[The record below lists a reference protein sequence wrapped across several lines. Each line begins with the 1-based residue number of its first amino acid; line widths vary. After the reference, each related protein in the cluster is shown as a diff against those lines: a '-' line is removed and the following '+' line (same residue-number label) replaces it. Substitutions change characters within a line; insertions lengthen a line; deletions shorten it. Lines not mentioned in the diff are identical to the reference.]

1 MGAGTRAQR
10 LSLSTRFVPFLHD
23 LVGLRGA
30 LPRVLANLLG
40 LDNSSRCSGGYNG
53 GDSAMVT
60 LKLGKHR
67 VEVYGAV
74 DELPVVRFHK
84 YQKLMLI
91 DAGIGADITALD
103 QRLEKTRRYLM
114 AGKGEDAKKELA
126 NLRQCVYFIQTGLSP
141 RHRAFAA
148 LVHRVDGETF
158 EDASDTAIGRILEL
172 LSDVA
177 VGDLDGQLMSVKK
190 KSEGELT
197 LYFPK
202 VFESPE
208 TKEWYDL
215 LKRRTATQLSLLAQG
230 VNPEGNEEIE
240 RLTTLM
246 MTLAPAKVFDG
257 PEGEEVKADRNFED
271 VCLVLSEQLHIQPK
285 TMTVFEYYSA
295 YDFAQ
300 RRAKEAENAQKRL
313 KSAR

>member
-1 MGAGTRAQR
+1 MGAGTRTQR
-10 LSLSTRFVPFLHD
+10 LSLQTRFVPFLHD
-23 LVGLRGA
+23 LVDLRSA
-30 LPRVLANLLG
+30 LPSLRFNLLG
-40 LDNSSRCSGGYNG
+40 LDNHSRCSGGYNG
-53 GDSAMVT
+53 GDKTMVT
-60 LKLGKHR
+60 IKLGKHR

-148 LVHRVDGETF
+148 LVRRVDGETF
-158 EDASDTAIGRILEL
+158 DDASDTAIDRILEL

-190 KSEGELT
+190 KIEGELT

-202 VFESPE
+202 VFESTE

-271 VCLVLSEQLHIQPK
+271 VCLVLSEQLHINPK
-285 TMTVFEYYSA
+285 TCTVFEYYSA
-295 YDFAQ
+295 YDFVQ
-300 RRAKEAENAQKRL
+300 RRQKEAEKAQNKPKFGR
-313 KSAR
+313 